1 MASATPYLVLESLAK
16 YSSPISPVIYPH
28 LSLVLLMVGLIFT
41 GWFFVYEVA
50 ATKYT
55 RQLYKELGIAIL
67 ASLFLGFGFLFLLLL
82 VGIWV

>member
-1 MASATPYLVLESLAK
+1 MAK
-16 YSSPISPVIYPH
+16 YASPVSPAIYPH
-28 LSLVLLMVGLIFT
+28 LSLVLMTIGLFFT

-55 RQLYKELGIAIL
+55 RQLYKELAIAL
-67 ASLFLGFGFLFLLLL
+67 CAATFLGCGILFLLLL